1 MLVCILTDSSQSTTL
16 PLLVETLKS
25 ILALDFYPHSA
36 CGGRISVSVITA
48 SRLYVGASNI
58 QLVSP
63 FNESREWLPGPHQR
77 LKYLVKYPLSSHK
90 SHRNRRSSSSTIASL
105 IQASN
110 MSTTTRTRRP
120 HTRSK
125 TGCLT
130 CRKRRVRCDGGKPT
144 W

>member
-1 MLVCILTDSSQSTTL
+1 MLDCILADTSQSTTL
-16 PLLVETLKS
+16 PLLVETFKS
-25 ILALDFYPHSA
+25 ILALDLYPHSA

-48 SRLYVGASNI
+48 SRLYVAASNI
-58 QLVSP
+58 QPVSSI
-63 FNESREWLPGPHQR
+63 NVSREWLPEPHER
-77 LKYLVKYPLSSHK
+77 FKYLVKSPPPSHK
-90 SHRNRRSSSSTIASL
+90 SRRSFSSTVASL
-105 IQASN
+105 IQAFN